1 MSNNQMEE
9 ISIKNGSKADAEEF
23 QPIAEEQQQAFATGG
38 NNEVSVSQLLAGK
51 TVGGPPQH
59 EVKMRNNLQAARDE
73 YTGE

>member
-1 MSNNQMEE
+1 MEE
-9 ISIKNGSKADAEEF
+9 VSIKNGSKADAEEF
-23 QPIAEEQQQAFATGG
+23 QPIAEEQQQQAFATGG

-59 EVKMRNNLQAARDE
+59 EVKMRNNLQSARDQ